1 MMNKVNKVFPGLLFI
16 VLLSYGWWHFSRVST
31 LEGEESEKAFKV
43 IVPKPEQEEA
53 PVEIQD
59 IPDFA
64 SILDVQKK
72 KDTFFAFIKKLV
84 DMENK
89 DLAKTRSW
97 LRSIQDKPELNSEEE
112 SRLLELVNRYRV
124 DEQMATNEQ
133 LFDELLL
140 KVDEI
145 PVSLALVQA
154 ANESAW
160 GTSRFALDGNNYFGQ
175 WCFSAGCGLVPER
188 RPEGARYEVR
198 KFESPLHSVR
208 SYMHNLNSSHHYE
221 SMREM
226 RMKRREMGEPVTGAI
241 LAQGL
246 YAYSI
251 RGVEYVDELVK
262 MIEGN
267 DLLRYDLEKKS
278 D

>member
-1 MMNKVNKVFPGLLFI
+1 MNKVNKVFPGLLFI

>member
-1 MMNKVNKVFPGLLFI
+1 MISRVDKVFLGLLFI
-16 VLLSYGWWHFSRVST
+16 IALSSGWWHFN
-31 LEGEESEKAFKV
+31 
-43 IVPKPEQEEA
+43 KPVAAPAAKSEA
-53 PVEIQD
+53 PVTPVSVDVVELREPEPVSD

-72 KDTFFAFIKKLV
+72 KDTFFAFIKELV
-84 DMENK
+84 DAENK
-89 DLAKTRSW
+89 QLSEVRNW
-97 LRSIQDKPELNSEEE
+97 LLSVQGNRLTPEEE
-112 SRLLELVNRYRV
+112 QRLLELVARYKV
-124 DEQMATNEQ
+124 DEKSTADEQ
-133 LFDELLL
+133 FDELLL

-160 GTSRFALDGNNYFGQ
+160 GTSRFALDAHNYFGQ

-198 KFESPLHSVR
+198 KFDSPAHSVR

-221 SMREM
+221 GLREM
-226 RMKRREMGEPVTGAI
+226 RIKRRDMGEPVTGPI
-241 LAQGL
+241 LAHGL

-262 MIEGN
+262 MIVGN
-267 DLLRYDLEKKS
+267 DLLRYDLEGGTRR
-278 D
+278 